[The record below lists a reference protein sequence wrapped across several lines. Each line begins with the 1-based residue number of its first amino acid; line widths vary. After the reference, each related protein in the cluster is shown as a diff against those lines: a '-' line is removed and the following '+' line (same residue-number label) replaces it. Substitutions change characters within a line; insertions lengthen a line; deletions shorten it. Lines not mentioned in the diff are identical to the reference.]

1 VGRYVKDLARL
12 QDVRGTGDRQL
23 EGAAE
28 EQGPL
33 LVGMRVLGDDGA
45 RSDIDSALR
54 DLVGVHVASEI
65 AGSDLTRSHGGE
77 VEESHGNP
85 PIRRHVSTNMHDVL
99 IPVESRGSFRAHLRV
114 DPAFAVLRGNARF
127 ERLVEK

>member
-1 VGRYVKDLARL
+1 MPLVGRYVKDLPRL

-45 RSDIDSALR
+45 RSDIDSA
-54 DLVGVHVASEI
+54 
-65 AGSDLTRSHGGE
+65 
-77 VEESHGNP
+77 
-85 PIRRHVSTNMHDVL
+85 
-99 IPVESRGSFRAHLRV
+99 
-114 DPAFAVLRGNARF
+114 PA
-127 ERLVEK
+127 

>member
-1 VGRYVKDLARL
+1 
-12 QDVRGTGDRQL
+12 
-23 EGAAE
+23 
-28 EQGPL
+28 
-33 LVGMRVLGDDGA
+33 MRVLGDDGA

-85 PIRRHVSTNMHDVL
+85 PIRRHLSTNMHDVL

>member
-1 VGRYVKDLARL
+1 VEHVEDHAGRDRTRGMPLVGRYVKDLPRL

-45 RSDIDSALR
+45 RSDIDSAP
-54 DLVGVHVASEI
+54 G
-65 AGSDLTRSHGGE
+65 
-77 VEESHGNP
+77 
-85 PIRRHVSTNMHDVL
+85 
-99 IPVESRGSFRAHLRV
+99 
-114 DPAFAVLRGNARF
+114 
-127 ERLVEK
+127 